1 MLNRLSVKEMGTNN
15 QKTTHQSQ
23 IFAGVSQSLSKPFKR
38 IAGVCFT
45 QVFTESP
52 ATLYFS
58 CLQLNI
64 HRVKVW
70 LWCSFFVH
78 VNWPEGS
85 AEGFWCSYITQ
96 TWHLTLRRLHLH
108 IETLENLIKCV
119 NTSDRDHQE
128 ISDPEYWILILDT
141 ILDYSTY
148 NTYGTYSINLNV
160 LQQFLFTNRRISH
173 KSSQYSTTVPTIP
186 MVPIV

>member
-64 HRVKVW
+64 HCVRFG
-70 LWCSFFVH
+70 CGVH
-78 VNWPEGS
+78 
-85 AEGFWCSYITQ
+85 FSYMSIGPKEVQ
-96 TWHLTLRRLHLH
+96 
-108 IETLENLIKCV
+108 KDFDV
-119 NTSDRDHQE
+119 ATSRKH
-128 ISDPEYWILILDT
+128 DT
-141 ILDYSTY
+141 
-148 NTYGTYSINLNV
+148 
-160 LQQFLFTNRRISH
+160 
-173 KSSQYSTTVPTIP
+173 
-186 MVPIV
+186 